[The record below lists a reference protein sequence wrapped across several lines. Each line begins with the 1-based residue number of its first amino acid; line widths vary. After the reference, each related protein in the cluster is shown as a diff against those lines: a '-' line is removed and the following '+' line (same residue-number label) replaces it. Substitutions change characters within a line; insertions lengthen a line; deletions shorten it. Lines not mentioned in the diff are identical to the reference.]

1 MQLMKHTYKDLIKK
15 TWDFLAWA
23 GNLTQREEIK
33 GEEYFF
39 EWTQWDNSDQKQI
52 LMTLRLALFN
62 DCVAITTWQE
72 DEQGTER
79 RSVSVTSVEQG
90 MAIINYFTNITT
102 EE

>member
-1 MQLMKHTYKDLIKK
+1 MKHTYKDLIKK

-23 GNLTQREEIK
+23 GNLTHREEMK

-79 RSVSVTSVEQG
+79 RYVSVTSVEQG
-90 MAIINYFTNITT
+90 MAIMNYFTNITT